1 MQREIKL
8 PENPTA
14 DKIYRF
20 LEKETS
26 SLDFRNPFDILRYWA
41 ILAKFFP
48 NFNSPNQKVYSETK
62 NVFRVR
68 KNDSPGVLF
77 SPILVF

>member
-20 LEKETS
+20 LERKHQVWTS
-26 SLDFRNPFDILRYWA
+26 VILLTYFA
-41 ILAKFFP
+41 IGLLLPKFSP
-48 NFNSPNQKVYSETK
+48 ISIRPNQKVYSETK